1 MARGKK
7 PKTLSEIKEER
18 KRMQEQ
24 LNLLKRQ
31 EECLVQAS
39 NIQIGVI
46 AKECFG
52 DEIPEEEDGIR
63 QFFQEL
69 KRVYDL
75 NHTSVKASEVA
86 EPEPVVPVQE
96 PILASDSD
104 KNGLL

>member
-52 DEIPEEEDGIR
+52 DKIPEEEEDIR

-75 NHTSVKASEVA
+75 NHTSVAPSEVS
-86 EPEPVVPVQE
+86 ESEPVIPVEE
-96 PILASDSD
+96 PTLATDGS
-104 KNGLL
+104 NGLL

>member
-1 MARGKK
+1 MVMARGKK

-52 DEIPEEEDGIR
+52 DAIPEEEDGIR

-69 KRVYDL
+69 
-75 NHTSVKASEVA
+75 N
-86 EPEPVVPVQE
+86 
-96 PILASDSD
+96 
-104 KNGLL
+104 LLLLMDRTQVMQFRATE

>member
-75 NHTSVKASEVA
+75 NHTSIETADVA
-86 EPEPVVPVQE
+86 EPEPVVSIQE
-96 PILASDSD
+96 PALGTVPD
-104 KNGLL
+104 GLL